1 MQISQHWGPQANAMA
16 ESVEKTSTKI
26 INISS
31 RWQVKGD
38 FRSKRSVDWTLL
50 SGGLHQMIRISWW
63 RHQMETFSFSA
74 LLSFVR
80 GIHRSPVN
88 FPHKRPVTHSFDIFF
103 ICAWLNGWVKMVR
116 MVIWDAIVPLC
127 RQRNVQHAQ
136 GWNDSAGKLKIVGKK
151 NVHISLQVWCIVGC
165 GTGSL
170 WHWSIVP
177 LHQKN
182 INCSV
187 LPNCY
192 ELVIKYGISTWTNEQ
207 EEHTRD
213 HSWPVKLCPN
223 YC

>member
-1 MQISQHWGPQANAMA
+1 MQISQQHWGPQANAMA

-63 RHQMETFSFSA
+63 RNQMETFSFSA

-103 ICAWLNGWVKMVR
+103 YLRLTKRLSKNGENGDLRRHRAIMSLARKMCIFLFKFGVL
-116 MVIWDAIVPLC
+116 WDVE
-127 RQRNVQHAQ
+127 Q
-136 GWNDSAGKLKIVGKK
+136 
-151 NVHISLQVWCIVGC
+151 VHCDIGLLFRCTKRI
-165 GTGSL
+165 
-170 WHWSIVP
+170 SIVP
-177 LHQKN
+177 FYQTVMN
-182 INCSV
+182 
-187 LPNCY
+187 
-192 ELVIKYGISTWTNEQ
+192 W
-207 EEHTRD
+207 
-213 HSWPVKLCPN
+213 W
-223 YC
+223 